1 MSSHRLDERNLDHLP
16 APSFI
21 ITPTL
26 TALTIPYAL
35 IRLICGSEPFNRN
48 QIKKFRF
55 QINCLFIPAAVTYR
69 AYRCSRKE
77 PCHEFAATIREKKS
91 AVAAV
96 PLCSLLLVVRYGN
109 SYHSYT
115 HCGCLRVRVNGND
128 DDRGFNEI
136 IFNSWAVL
144 WLCRALRLPLAN
156 VVVRIKS
163 S

>member
-1 MSSHRLDERNLDHLP
+1 MWCRVIVSTNLDHLP
-16 APSFI
+16 VPSFI

-26 TALTIPYAL
+26 TALTLYAL
-35 IRLICGSEPFNRN
+35 SRLICGSEPFNRN
-48 QIKKFRF
+48 QIKILRF
-55 QINCLFIPAAVTYR
+55 QINCVFIPAAVTYR

-77 PCHEFAATIREKKS
+77 PCSLRRATIREKS
-91 AVAAV
+91 AVPAV

-128 DDRGFNEI
+128 DDDDDRGFNEI

-144 WLCRALRLPLAN
+144 WLCRALRLPLVN
-156 VVVRIKS
+156 VVRIKS